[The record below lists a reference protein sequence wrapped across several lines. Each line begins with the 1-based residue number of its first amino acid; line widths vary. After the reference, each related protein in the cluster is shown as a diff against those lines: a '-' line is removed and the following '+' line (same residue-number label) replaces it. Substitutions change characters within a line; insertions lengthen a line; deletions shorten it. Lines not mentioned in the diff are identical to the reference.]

1 MASSPIDIV
10 KVFFGT
16 LSLMG
21 AEKAGMYLSSDFTLV
36 GLTETPLDKTAW
48 INFLKALKAALPD
61 LKIRIGK
68 IGAENNEV
76 RITENG
82 EGTHSGPMDMSVL
95 GQPGIPASGLRV
107 NFYPS
112 EWLLTIIDNK
122 ITRAELV
129 SPPSLESGLPG
140 MLNAFAVMPVPAE

>member
-16 LSLMG
+16 FSLMG
-21 AEKAGMYLSSDFTLV
+21 ADKAEMYLSSDFTLV
-36 GLTETPLDKTAW
+36 GLTDAPLDKATW
-48 INFLKALKAALPD
+48 INFLRALKAALPD
-61 LKIRIGK
+61 LKIRIEK

-82 EGTHSGPMDMSVL
+82 EGTHSGPMDMSVF

-107 NFYPS
+107 IFYPS
-112 EWLLTIIDNK
+112 EWLLTIFDSK
-122 ITRAELV
+122 ITRAELI

-140 MLNAFAVMPVPAE
+140 IMKAFSATLIPAE